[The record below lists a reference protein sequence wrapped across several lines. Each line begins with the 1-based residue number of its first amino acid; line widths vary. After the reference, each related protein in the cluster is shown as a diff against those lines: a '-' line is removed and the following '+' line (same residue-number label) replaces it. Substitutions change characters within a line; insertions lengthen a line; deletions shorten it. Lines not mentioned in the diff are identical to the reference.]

1 MFGSEIGSPV
11 LSIYNENRNETIIT
25 IDNQTH
31 IDYGL
36 AYPVT
41 YEFTIPAESSDLQS
55 YRRFQATQ
63 NWAQMVEK
71 TTEDF
76 FNGIEVVRFD
86 YDADVAY
93 VSVGFSEFSDSIFIK
108 LMDKNEL
115 FIFKYSGVTNNKI
128 LGLLVL
134 CSFFIGVLMI
144 FGFYTFS
151 SKLKSHYLQVKNDF
165 TSDNKYLA
173 VITENGLWIKDEI
186 NGKINIINA
195 DKINENL
202 LINVSIIQF
211 DKNFNLLQSIESK
224 EVDVKSKYWIIKNP
238 IITKENVTN
247 KLEFTNLNLFSN
259 LSSMS
264 IMELTKLKKDYLLL
278 GYSTVDVAVY
288 QHKIFSIPI
297 YLSIMTLLS
306 GIIMIN
312 SKYKKSK
319 IFNIILGISLSVI
332 IYYVNYFSGLLG
344 MNGKIPIIL
353 SVWLPLIVLILISM
367 IGLVRLNEK

>member
-1 MFGSEIGSPV
+1 MIVSTYKKYILNLFIKTLIEIILIFFTLILIINLFEEINFLKKENVSGFYPIF
-11 LSIYNENRNETIIT
+11 LSLLNAPSVIFDILPFIFLVSTI
-25 IDNQTH
+25 
-31 IDYGL
+31 
-36 AYPVT
+36 
-41 YEFTIPAESSDLQS
+41 
-55 YRRFQATQ
+55 
-63 NWAQMVEK
+63 
-71 TTEDF
+71 F
-76 FNGIEVVRFD
+76 F
-86 YDADVAY
+86 
-93 VSVGFSEFSDSIFIK
+93 FIK
-108 LMDKNEL
+108 LMDKSEL
-115 FIFKYSGVTNNKI
+115 FIFKYLGITNIKI
-128 LGLLVL
+128 LSNLVL
-134 CSFFIGVLMI
+134 CSFFIGVIII

-151 SKLKSHYLQVKNDF
+151 SKLKSHYLQIKNEF
-165 TSDNKYLA
+165 TADNKYLA

-195 DKINENL
+195 DQINENL
-202 LINVSIIQF
+202 LNNVSIVQF

-238 IITKENVTN
+238 IVTKENVTN
-247 KLEFTNLNLFSN
+247 KLELINLNSNFDIEKINNLFSN
-259 LSSMS
+259 LSAMS
-264 IMELTKLKKDYLLL
+264 VMELTKLKKDYFSL
-278 GYSTVDVAVY
+278 GYSTVDISVY

-312 SKYKKSK
+312 SRYKKSK

-344 MNGKIPIIL
+344 INGKVPIIL

>member
-1 MFGSEIGSPV
+1 MIV
-11 LSIYNENRNETIIT
+11 N
-25 IDNQTH
+25 
-31 IDYGL
+31 
-36 AYPVT
+36 T
-41 YEFTIPAESSDLQS
+41 YKKYILNLFTKAL
-55 YRRFQATQ
+55 
-63 NWAQMVEK
+63 
-71 TTEDF
+71 
-76 FNGIEVVRFD
+76 IEVTLFFFALILIINLFEEINFLKEENVSGFYPIFLSLLNTPSVIFD
-86 YDADVAY
+86 ILPFIFL
-93 VSVGFSEFSDSIFIK
+93 VSTIFFFIK

-151 SKLKSHYLQVKNDF
+151 SKLKSHYLQIKNEF

-202 LINVSIIQF
+202 LINVSIVQF

-247 KLEFTNLNLFSN
+247 KLEFINLNSNFDLEKISNLFSN
-259 LSSMS
+259 LSAMS
-264 IMELTKLKKDYLLL
+264 VMQLSNLKKDYFSL
-278 GYSTVDVAVY
+278 GYSTVGIEVY

-344 MNGKIPIIL
+344 VNGKIPIIL
-353 SVWLPLIVLILISM
+353 SVWLPLIVLLLISM

>member
-1 MFGSEIGSPV
+1 MKMEDKHLKAIFIGGTGRSGTSILSKYLGTHSQIYQVPIETKFIADKDGV
-11 LSIYNENRNETIIT
+11 L
-25 IDNQTH
+25 
-31 IDYGL
+31 
-36 AYPVT
+36 
-41 YEFTIPAESSDLQS
+41 DLYAS
-55 YRRFQATQ
+55 LTS
-63 NWAQMVEK
+63 N
-71 TTEDF
+71 
-76 FNGIEVVRFD
+76 FNIVQGK
-86 YDADVAY
+86 VA
-93 VSVGFSEFSDSIFIK
+93 IHRFIK

-115 FIFKYSGVTNNKI
+115 FIFKYSGITNNRI
-128 LGLLVL
+128 LSILVL
-134 CSFFIGVLMI
+134 CSFFLGILII

-151 SKLKSHYLQVKNDF
+151 SKLKSHYLQIKNEF
-165 TSDNKYLA
+165 TADNKYLA

-195 DKINENL
+195 DKIDRNF
-202 LINVSIIQF
+202 LINVSIVQF
-211 DKNFNLLQSIESK
+211 DKNFNILQSIESK

-238 IITKENVTN
+238 IITKENLTN
-247 KLEFTNLNLFSN
+247 KLEFVNLNSNFDLEKISNLFSN
-259 LSSMS
+259 LSAMS
-264 IMELTKLKKDYLLL
+264 IMELTKLKKDYYSL
-278 GYSTVDVAVY
+278 GYSTVDIAVH

-344 MNGKIPIIL
+344 VNGKVPIIL

>member
-1 MFGSEIGSPV
+1 MIVNTYKKYILNLFIKTLIEIILIFFALILIINLFEEINFLKKENVSGFYPIF
-11 LSIYNENRNETIIT
+11 LSLLNTPSVIFDILPFIFLVSTI
-25 IDNQTH
+25 
-31 IDYGL
+31 
-36 AYPVT
+36 
-41 YEFTIPAESSDLQS
+41 
-55 YRRFQATQ
+55 
-63 NWAQMVEK
+63 
-71 TTEDF
+71 F
-76 FNGIEVVRFD
+76 F
-86 YDADVAY
+86 
-93 VSVGFSEFSDSIFIK
+93 FIK

-134 CSFFIGVLMI
+134 CSFFIGVLII

-151 SKLKSHYLQVKNDF
+151 SKLKSHYLQIKNEF

-202 LINVSIIQF
+202 LINVSIVQF

-247 KLEFTNLNLFSN
+247 KLEFINLNSNFDLEKINNLFSN
-259 LSSMS
+259 LSAMS
-264 IMELTKLKKDYLLL
+264 LMELIKLKKDYFSL
-278 GYSTVDVAVY
+278 GYSTVDIAVY

-306 GIIMIN
+306 GIIMFN

-344 MNGKIPIIL
+344 VNGKIPIIL

>member
-1 MFGSEIGSPV
+1 MIVNTYKKYILNLFTKTLIEVILIFFALILIINLFEEISF
-11 LSIYNENRNETIIT
+11 LRNENVSSFYPIFLSLLNAPSVIFDILPFIFLVSTI
-25 IDNQTH
+25 
-31 IDYGL
+31 Y
-36 AYPVT
+36 
-41 YEFTIPAESSDLQS
+41 F
-55 YRRFQATQ
+55 
-63 NWAQMVEK
+63 
-71 TTEDF
+71 
-76 FNGIEVVRFD
+76 
-86 YDADVAY
+86 
-93 VSVGFSEFSDSIFIK
+93 FIK

-115 FIFKYSGVTNNKI
+115 FIFKYSGVTNSQI

-134 CSFFIGVLMI
+134 CSFFIGVLII

-151 SKLKSHYLQVKNDF
+151 SKLKSHYLQVKNEF

-195 DKINENL
+195 DKINKNL
-202 LINVSIIQF
+202 LINVSIVQF

-224 EVDVKSKYWIIKNP
+224 EVNVKSKYWRIKNP
-238 IITKENVTN
+238 IVTKENVTN
-247 KLEFTNLNLFSN
+247 KLEFINLNSNFDLEKISNLFSN
-259 LSSMS
+259 LSAMS
-264 IMELTKLKKDYLLL
+264 VMQLSKLKKDYFSL
-278 GYSTVDVAVY
+278 GYSIVGIAVY

-306 GIIMIN
+306 GIIMFN

-319 IFNIILGISLSVI
+319 IFNIILGFSLSVV

-344 MNGKIPIIL
+344 VNGKIPIIL
-353 SVWLPLIVLILISM
+353 SVWLPLIILILVSS

>member
-1 MFGSEIGSPV
+1 M
-11 LSIYNENRNETIIT
+11 IIS
-25 IDNQTH
+25 
-31 IDYGL
+31 
-36 AYPVT
+36 T
-41 YEFTIPAESSDLQS
+41 YKKYILNLFT
-55 YRRFQATQ
+55 
-63 NWAQMVEK
+63 K
-71 TTEDF
+71 TL
-76 FNGIEVVRFD
+76 IEVVLIFFSLILIINLFEEINFLKNENVSGFYPVFLSLLNTPSVIFD
-86 YDADVAY
+86 ILPFIFL
-93 VSVGFSEFSDSIFIK
+93 VSSIFFFTK

-115 FIFKYSGVTNNKI
+115 FIFKYSGITNSRI
-128 LGLLVL
+128 LSILVL
-134 CSFFIGVLMI
+134 CAFFIGVIII

-151 SKLKSHYLQVKNDF
+151 SKLKSHYLQIKNEF

-195 DKINENL
+195 DKINKNL
-202 LINVSIIQF
+202 LINVSIVQF

-224 EVDVKSKYWIIKNP
+224 EVNVKSKYWRIKNP
-238 IITKENVTN
+238 IVTKENVTN
-247 KLEFTNLNLFSN
+247 KLEFINLNSNFDLEKISNLFSN
-259 LSSMS
+259 LSAMS
-264 IMELTKLKKDYLLL
+264 VMELIKLKKDYFSL
-278 GYSTVDVAVY
+278 GYSTVDIAVY

-306 GIIMIN
+306 GIIMLN
-312 SKYKKSK
+312 SKYKKST

-344 MNGKIPIIL
+344 ANGKIPIIL